1 MSCGQ
6 DLKTDVE
13 DLSSLFDKYLQYYHQ
28 CLHQSSY
35 TLRVPRPRSLL
46 KLWGTRAQVPRK
58 SLFWARCIIKTFK
71 VIMII
76 LRGVKYWRSFT
87 KGPTWLRIKQVHGNS
102 PGLDSPS
109 ESPRTCF
116 NVFVNFVCTLRKH
129 LNIDSF
135 KSFCH
140 SLVLCRFAS
149 RIAGFHKL
157 KSHYSPKDNIWE
169 ENYIVVSTGWF
180 F

>member
-1 MSCGQ
+1 MTITMTTVEKEKVKLTHWVRFSWDYELQ
-6 DLKTDVE
+6 SRSENRRWRSVITDQ
-13 DLSSLFDKYLQYYHQ
+13 SYFDKYLEDHHQ
-28 CLHQSSY
+28 CLHQSTH
-35 TLRVPRPRSLL
+35 TLRVPWPRSLL

-87 KGPTWLRIKQVHGNS
+87 KGPTWLRIKQVQGNS

-116 NVFVNFVCTLRKH
+116 NVFVNFA
-129 LNIDSF
+129 LNLII
-135 KSFCH
+135 
-140 SLVLCRFAS
+140 SLL
-149 RIAGFHKL
+149 
-157 KSHYSPKDNIWE
+157 
-169 ENYIVVSTGWF
+169 TGPL
-180 F
+180 